1 MKQIKPKLKVLTV
14 CGVGMGSSLILK
26 MTVEDALREAKIDA
40 IVEHSDLSSVKS
52 MSPDIIVAQSMH
64 ATEVVGYAPVV
75 ISITNFLDKEFVK
88 QEALRL
94 QKEQG
99 WISD

>member
-1 MKQIKPKLKVLTV
+1 MKQIKPKLKVVTV

-26 MTVEDALREAKIDA
+26 MTVEEALKEAQIDA
-40 IVEHSDLSSVKS
+40 IVEHSDLGSVKS
-52 MSPDIIVAQSMH
+52 MSPDIIVAQNMH
-64 ATEVVGYAPVV
+64 ATEVVGHAPVI
-75 ISITNFLDKEFVK
+75 ISIKNFLDTEFVK

-94 QKEQG
+94 LREQG